1 MRVVGIDVGI
11 HNLSLCFVRFNEGSP
26 TIENWMLVD
35 CAPEKNATK
44 LSIEDSCS
52 AVVDALDK
60 TCTESADLFAI
71 EAQPCG
77 RVATGNTKMKVVSH
91 CIQTWARLRFPSS
104 VVKFVNP
111 KNKMAREYVGEVLGL
126 EGGDAAVKQRYKKH
140 KDAAVAAA
148 TAYLAASNDDDKWT
162 AFFQGLKKKDD
173 AADSLLLALVAQ
185 QTTKKKSRKRKRK
198 QPKAETKTEPK
209 TEPKEAKP
217 KAKRPASGGK

>member
-11 HNLSLCFVRFNEGSP
+11 HNLSLCFVRFPDANPDDAGAAAAPAAAAAAAEKKP
-26 TIENWMLVD
+26 IIENWMLVD
-35 CAPEKNATK
+35 CAPGKNATK

-52 AVVDALDK
+52 AVVDTLDK
-60 TCTESADLFAI
+60 MCSESADIFAI

-91 CIQTWARLRFPSS
+91 CIQTLFRLRFPDAE
-104 VVKFVNP
+104 VKFINP

-148 TAYLAASNDDDKWT
+148 TAYLAATDDDKWT
-162 AFFQGLKKKDD
+162 TFFQGLKKKDD

-185 QTTKKKSRKRKRK
+185 QTTKKKKRKSRKRKRN
-198 QPKAETKTEPK
+198 TEGK
-209 TEPKEAKP
+209 KE
-217 KAKRPASGGK
+217 

>member
-11 HNLSLCFVRFNEGSP
+11 HNLSLCFMRFEEQSSVI
-26 TIENWMLVD
+26 IERWMLVD
-35 CAPEKNATK
+35 CAPGKNATK

-52 AVVDALDK
+52 AVVDALDR
-60 TCTESADLFAI
+60 TCKEGPDLFAI

-104 VVKFVNP
+104 VVKFINP

-148 TAYLAASNDDDKWT
+148 EAFLLAHQDEKWRV
-162 AFFQGLKKKDD
+162 FFQGLKKKDD
-173 AADSLLLALVAQ
+173 AGDSLLLALVAHKEAMKK
-185 QTTKKKSRKRKRK
+185 KKKSRKRKRK
-198 QPKAETKTEPK
+198 NNDGEDAAQSNVIVCE
-209 TEPKEAKP
+209 
-217 KAKRPASGGK
+217 

>member
-11 HNLSLCFVRFNEGSP
+11 HNLSLCFVQFPDADADDAGAAAEKKP
-26 TIENWMLVD
+26 IIENWMLVD
-35 CAPEKNATK
+35 CAPGKNATK

-52 AVVDALDK
+52 AVVDTLDK
-60 TCTESADLFAI
+60 MCPDGADMFAI

-91 CIQTWARLRFPSS
+91 CIQTLFRLRFPDAT
-104 VVKFVNP
+104 VKFINP

-148 TAYLAASNDDDKWT
+148 TAYLAATDDDDDKWT
-162 AFFQGLKKKDD
+162 TFFHGLKKKDD

-185 QTTKKKSRKRKRK
+185 QTTKKKKRKSRKRKRN
-198 QPKAETKTEPK
+198 TEG
-209 TEPKEAKP
+209 KE
-217 KAKRPASGGK
+217 